1 LLKVCKLRNDIPGYS
16 GLNPENDFRNNT
28 LREMSGFLPPSGTS
42 GQCVHT
48 RGHLCWEIRFKNCE
62 EIRHCPLLTHFS
74 AHSQYISSVSE
85 RELCTLRKGNCSSLA
100 CGQEPTSHLCV
111 CAQGYSLSPDGK
123 FCAGNVW
130 GTVGKPPGPGAG
142 LREAIQG
149 LGEEPISSPPFFLSF
164 FFFHKRALFSFCFKN
179 LYCAKLAGALP

>member
-1 LLKVCKLRNDIPGYS
+1 
-16 GLNPENDFRNNT
+16 
-28 LREMSGFLPPSGTS
+28 MSGFLPPSGTS

-142 LREAIQG
+142 LRDAIQG